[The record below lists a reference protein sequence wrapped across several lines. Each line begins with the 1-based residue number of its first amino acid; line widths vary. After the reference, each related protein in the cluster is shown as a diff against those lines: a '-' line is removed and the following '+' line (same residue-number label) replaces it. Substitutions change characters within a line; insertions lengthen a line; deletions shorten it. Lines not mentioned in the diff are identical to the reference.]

1 MFKPGLRIHGRGV
14 NRVFTYDEDGDFFL
28 GSYHLDCYISGPVA
42 SVRELELSLELS
54 ILVYGD

>member
-1 MFKPGLRIHGRGV
+1 MHGRRV

-28 GSYHLDCYISGPVA
+28 GSYHLNRYISGPVA

>member
-1 MFKPGLRIHGRGV
+1 V

-28 GSYHLDCYISGPVA
+28 GSYHLDLYSSASVA
-42 SVRELELSLELS
+42 SVRESELSLELD